1 MNTSTQ
7 MAKAIVLGALVA
19 AFAAPVTQ
27 AGTKLPAASGA
38 PATHTS
44 GIVDDY
50 FRAQRAAV
58 AQPAVA
64 DDYFRDRP
72 QALPDVFER
81 YVAAHPNGRGLDLA
95 YPDAFERAVIRGPSA
110 YLVPSVSQAGSG
122 GLNWGDAGI
131 GAASG
136 FVLALALVGLGLG
149 VLRRRMG
156 ETKTGKAATVPS

>member
-7 MAKAIVLGALVA
+7 TAKAIVLGALVA

-110 YLVPSVSQAGSG
+110 YLTPSVSQAGSG
-122 GLNWGDAGI
+122 GLNWGDFGI
-131 GAASG
+131 GAASAVG
-136 FVLALALVGLGLG
+136 LLLLLGGLCVGALAIRQRGGRLK
-149 VLRRRMG
+149 R
-156 ETKTGKAATVPS
+156 A